1 METGIYTNMG
11 KKLRNIII
19 FVALLY
25 GLWLLD
31 WIIFGVEFSQ
41 FGIQPRTVKGLIGIF
56 TAPLIHANIYHLF
69 SNTLPLIVLLSLF
82 SFAYPNK
89 VFPAIS
95 IIVLLGG
102 LLVWVFA
109 RSASHVG
116 ASGLIY
122 GLATFLIIHGFL
134 SRDFKN
140 IILSII
146 VLVAYGGL
154 VWGLL
159 PSATRW
165 WVSFEGH
172 LFGAISGGFAA
183 YLLRTKKEKIEKPE
197 QGI

>member
-41 FGIQPRTVKGLIGIF
+41 FGIKPRTVKGLIGIF
-56 TAPLIHANIYHLF
+56 TAPFIHANIYHLF

-82 SFAYPNK
+82 SFAYPKK

-122 GLATFLIIHGFL
+122 GLATFLIVHGFL

-183 YLLRTKKEKIEKPE
+183 YLLRTKQEKIEKPE